1 MEAGLTTGEEAEP
14 PPPQARLTARLL
26 PLWRDRLR
34 RSEPTAPRIP
44 TTPKQ
49 LAREVLGPPGQENLL
64 RGRVRSITLG
74 QRPQSGLPRKLCH
87 DRSVP
92 RGADVGTQ

>member
-1 MEAGLTTGEEAEP
+1 VEAGLTTGEEAEP

-49 LAREVLGPPGQENLL
+49 PAREVLGPPGQENL
-64 RGRVRSITLG
+64 R
-74 QRPQSGLPRKLCH
+74 
-87 DRSVP
+87 
-92 RGADVGTQ
+92 RGAGAVDCARAAAAGRIAEDALL